1 MRLCNS
7 LPSSSFTSTTA
18 IAAKAS
24 AISITRNHLFHS
36 ELQFNILCCRANSSF
51 PRREAKQKRLSTSL
65 QFAPRIRCS
74 LNGNSITTQL
84 ALSDFIVV
92 NFYRFVFIEDPQL
105 EVSRHLCFTQDLDIR
120 GRIYLNEQGI
130 NAQYSGPTED
140 ALAYVEWLRND
151 SKFSDLLVQIS
162 PAFSGHAF
170 PKLRL
175 RYKPSLVQMEGGSSH
190 LPLLDPSMKAEPLTP
205 SEWRQRLESTS
216 ERNHVLLDVRNGT
229 YLCLHS
235 VPGYEWDVGHFQGSQ
250 RPEVDSFRNCSF
262 GLPDNEV
269 VASDPLANV
278 DKEKTDVLMYCTG
291 GIRCDVYSTILRQQ
305 GFQNLYTLKG
315 GVSHY
320 LESQGPAGWN
330 GNLFVFDDRLSL
342 PPSAYNAET
351 TTSTEAPRQSH
362 HGNANPF
369 ARCYVCESEVSEL
382 RHRNCAN
389 PDCNLLFLC
398 CESCVEDLRGC
409 CCEKCTTGP
418 RLRPVLPG
426 AQRYMKWHVYRD
438 SKPERTV
445 VVESDTKPVACHQA

>member
-7 LPSSSFTSTTA
+7 SSFTSIAA
-18 IAAKAS
+18 IAAKSS
-24 AISITRNHLFHS
+24 AVSVTHNLLVHS
-36 ELQFNILCCRANSSF
+36 EFLQFNFCCRANSSSSCF
-51 PRREAKQKRLSTSL
+51 PLPEQRRRREANRRRWSSL
-65 QFAPRIRCS
+65 RFASRIRCS
-74 LNGNSITTQL
+74 LGRESSATQTQQL
-84 ALSDFIVV
+84 VPSDFIVV
-92 NFYRFVFIEDPQL
+92 NFYRFVFIDDPQL
-105 EVSRHLCFTQDLDIR
+105 EVSRHLHFVKDLDLH

-130 NAQYSGPTED
+130 NAQYSGPTKD

-151 SKFSDLLVQIS
+151 SRFSDLLVQTS
-162 PAFSGHAF
+162 SAFSGHAF

-190 LPLLDPSMKAEPLTP
+190 LPLLDPSMRAEPLTP
-205 SEWRQRLESTS
+205 SEWRQRLEATS
-216 ERNHVLLDVRNGT
+216 DRNHVLLDVRN
-229 YLCLHS
+229 
-235 VPGYEWDVGHFQGSQ
+235 GYEWDVGHFQGSQ
-250 RPEVDSFRNCSF
+250 RPDVDSFRNCSF
-262 GLPDNEV
+262 GLSDNEV
-269 VASDPLANV
+269 AASDPLANV

-305 GFQNLYTLKG
+305 GFRNLYTLKG

-320 LESQGPAGWN
+320 LEREGPAGWN

-342 PPSAYNAET
+342 PPSAYNPET
-351 TTSTEAPRQSH
+351 TLATENPHQTH
-362 HGNANPF
+362 HQNANPF

-389 PDCNLLFLC
+389 PDCNFLFLC
-398 CESCVEDLRGC
+398 CESCVDNLRGC

-438 SKPERTV
+438 SGPESLV
-445 VVESDTKPVACHQA
+445 VIESDKKKPIACPQA

>member
-36 ELQFNILCCRANSSF
+36 ELQFNLLCCRANSSS
-51 PRREAKQKRLSTSL
+51 PRRVAKQKRLSTSL

-74 LNGNSITTQL
+74 LNGNSTTKKIYT
-84 ALSDFIVV
+84 SDFIVV
-92 NFYRFVFIEDPQL
+92 NFYRFVFIDDPQL

-130 NAQYSGPTED
+130 NAQYSGPTKD

-151 SKFSDLLVQIS
+151 SRFADLLVQIS

-216 ERNHVLLDVRNGT
+216 ERNHVLLDVRNG
-229 YLCLHS
+229 
-235 VPGYEWDVGHFQGSQ
+235 YEWDVGHFQGSQ

-269 VASDPLANV
+269 AAFDPLANV

-291 GIRCDVYSTILRQQ
+291 GIRCDVYSTILR
-305 GFQNLYTLKG
+305 
-315 GVSHY
+315 
-320 LESQGPAGWN
+320 
-330 GNLFVFDDRLSL
+330 
-342 PPSAYNAET
+342 
-351 TTSTEAPRQSH
+351 
-362 HGNANPF
+362 
-369 ARCYVCESEVSEL
+369 C
-382 RHRNCAN
+382 
-389 PDCNLLFLC
+389 FLC
-398 CESCVEDLRGC
+398 SPMPSIQFKMPSFSFGVI
-409 CCEKCTTGP
+409 T
-418 RLRPVLPG
+418 
-426 AQRYMKWHVYRD
+426 AD
-438 SKPERTV
+438 SKGFRICTP
-445 VVESDTKPVACHQA
+445 